1 MVLGWTQHNLNYF
14 RKRKFQKQQKL
25 FDDRRNKKLI
35 SDACDNITKL
45 YVHVHIHYYKQ
56 TNYNNNKTKNIIQQ
70 TTDCKKQKHTHNNNK
85 YT

>member
-1 MVLGWTQHNLNYF
+1 M
-14 RKRKFQKQQKL
+14 L

-45 YVHVHIHYYKQ
+45 YVHDVHVHYYKQ